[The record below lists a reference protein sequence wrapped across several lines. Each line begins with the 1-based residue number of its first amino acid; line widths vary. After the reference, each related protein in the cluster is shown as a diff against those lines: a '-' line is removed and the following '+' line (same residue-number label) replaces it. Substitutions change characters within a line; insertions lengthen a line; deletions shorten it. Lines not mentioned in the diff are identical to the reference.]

1 MQCNTTGPPP
11 PRFVKPAGAASTHA
25 GTGGAHE
32 RRRERRDSTATPPC
46 RFQVRPGAPPPS
58 YLKQVTRVEFKKTP
72 TRSLQLLRKESEE
85 MRRRTVR
92 KVPVGNLNLQAKN
105 RRTDPAGQTRRKTP
119 GFRMARCGAGAAF
132 QSSPR
137 LTFGARSSA
146 LTGCCANIN
155 IKVFTDCHGMN
166 FQP

>member
-1 MQCNTTGPPP
+1 M
-11 PRFVKPAGAASTHA
+11 
-25 GTGGAHE
+25 
-32 RRRERRDSTATPPC
+32 
-46 RFQVRPGAPPPS
+46 
-58 YLKQVTRVEFKKTP
+58 
-72 TRSLQLLRKESEE
+72 
-85 MRRRTVR
+85 R

-132 QSSPR
+132 QSLPR

-155 IKVFTDCHGMN
+155 MKVFTDCHGMN